1 MAGGEPMSIRIWE
14 HCSILPEAV
23 LSIAVALAVIFG
35 IIDLGRA
42 MYTYASVTELAR
54 EGARW
59 SIVRGSQ
66 SCVNSVNQLDNCNY
80 LRSAPVQSYVQS
92 LSKGA
97 MAASKISVTA
107 SWPSCTATGPS
118 GAINAPGCTVGI
130 SVRYPFQFLLPFLP
144 QATLSLSSTSTMVI
158 SQ

>member
-1 MAGGEPMSIRIWE
+1 MSIKIWE
-14 HCSILPEAV
+14 HRSILPETV
-23 LSIAVALAVIFG
+23 LAIAVPLALIFG

-66 SCVNSVNQLDNCNY
+66 SCVNSVNQLDNCNF
-80 LRSAPVQSYVQS
+80 LGSAPVQSYVQS
-92 LSKGA
+92 LSEGA
-97 MAASKISVTA
+97 TAAIKISVRA
-107 SWPSCTATGPS
+107 SWPSCTATGPA

-130 SVRYPFQFLLPFLP
+130 NVRYPFQFLLPFLP
-144 QATLSLSSTSTMVI
+144 QVTLNMSSTSTMVI

>member
-1 MAGGEPMSIRIWE
+1 MSIRIWE
-14 HCSILPEAV
+14 HRSILPETV
-23 LSIAVALAVIFG
+23 LAIAVPLALIFG

-66 SCVNSVNQLDNCNY
+66 SCVNSVNQLDNCNF
-80 LRSAPVQSYVQS
+80 LGSAPVQSYVQS
-92 LSKGA
+92 LSEGA
-97 MAASKISVTA
+97 TAASKISVTA
-107 SWPSCTATGPS
+107 SWPSCTATGPA

-130 SVRYPFQFLLPFLP
+130 NVRYPFQFLLPFLP
-144 QATLSLSSTSTMVI
+144 QVTLNMSSTSTMVI

>member
-1 MAGGEPMSIRIWE
+1 MSIRIWE
-14 HCSILPEAV
+14 HRHILPETV
-23 LSIAVALAVIFG
+23 FSIAVALAVIFG
-35 IIDLGRA
+35 IMDLGRA

-54 EGARW
+54 EGSRW

-66 SCVNSVNQLDNCNY
+66 SCVNSANQLDNCNV

-97 MAASKISVTA
+97 MVASEISVTA
-107 SWPSCTATGPS
+107 RWPSCTATGPA
-118 GAINAPGCTVGI
+118 GAINAPGCTVAI
-130 SVRYPFQFLLPFLP
+130 SVKYPFQFLLPFLP
-144 QATLSLSSTSTMVI
+144 QATLSMSGTSTMVI